1 MAKKIEKLTE
11 EQTSKFPHYVQKW
24 TDIGLCTKPADR
36 PRAERG
42 IVAAYAVAKL
52 KAPRIV
58 WCESPLKMYLTIQAY
73 KSISADPKKIKAAEN
88 DPNYVNRYM
97 KANQR
102 KLYAEAQKGLDNTV
116 YGQHDAG
123 WMSFYDFFR
132 TECGLVEQTE
142 QLQGLS
148 EISQSAGWFVP
159 FEHICFICERHSI
172 LRRNA
177 EGQLHCEDGPAVQY
191 PDGWSVYAINGILCD
206 EQIIMRPETQ
216 NVKQIN
222 NESNADRRAI
232 RIERFG
238 WTRYLKESKAKLID
252 ERANDVEGTLEA
264 LYSIKG
270 NRRFVATCP
279 TGRVFTMGVPESVR
293 TCEQAQNWLGNQPL
307 DEPSRCLFRT

>member
-1 MAKKIEKLTE
+1 MAKKIEKLTD

-52 KAPRIV
+52 KPPRIV
-58 WCESPLKMYLTIQAY
+58 WCESPLNMYLTIQAY

-88 DPNYVNRYM
+88 DPNYVNQYM

-102 KLYAEAQKGLDNTV
+102 KLYAEVQKGMDNTV

-132 TECGLVEQTE
+132 TECGLVEQTD

-216 NVKQIN
+216 NIKQIN
-222 NESNADRRAI
+222 SDSNADRHAI

-252 ERANDVEGTLEA
+252 ERSNEVEGTLEA
-264 LYSIKG
+264 LYSLKKT
-270 NRRFVATCP
+270 RRLVATCP
-279 TGRVFTMGVPESVR
+279 TGRVFTMGVPTSVK

-307 DEPSRCLFRT
+307 DAPSRCLFRT